1 MGWLNNRRI
10 WGFNTVELF
19 LLLAVV
25 TMPYHNNLNSY
36 CVVAFSV
43 VALFSNGIR
52 EKIARLKQNKLW
64 MLPAAYFVWLA
75 LSLLW
80 DNGPDRS
87 MNVLEKST
95 SFIALPLML
104 GSIRPLN
111 RLSIRRIFL
120 FFVVAVVAAALYCLW
135 QAYLAYKATD
145 YINVFFYHHLSMNL
159 GLNAIYFSLYCV
171 FSVWILLCFIFFG
184 EVNIRQRAMALIV
197 TFFLIIFTILLASKM
212 LLAILFAS
220 LFIVTIYSFVYMKKL
235 RGRLVFLIIFL
246 AAIPAVLLQFPYVR
260 ARIDETKLLEYR
272 TAADRF
278 NGLAVRGTLWKASW
292 KLIRERPIIGYGHY
306 AAQRALEVEYQK
318 AGLKEAVKERFNSH
332 NQYLYTWCN
341 YGIIGLLLVT
351 GYLVLFLTRAVRE
364 KHMLAIIFG
373 SIFLIAN
380 LTECMLQVQK
390 GIVFYML
397 FSSLFLF
404 HIFET
409 TNKQV
414 VKREKI

>member
-1 MGWLNNRRI
+1 L
-10 WGFNTVELF
+10 
-19 LLLAVV
+19 
-25 TMPYHNNLNSY
+25 
-36 CVVAFSV
+36 
-43 VALFSNGIR
+43 
-52 EKIARLKQNKLW
+52 
-64 MLPAAYFVWLA
+64 
-75 LSLLW
+75 
-80 DNGPDRS
+80 
-87 MNVLEKST
+87 
-95 SFIALPLML
+95 
-104 GSIRPLN
+104 
-111 RLSIRRIFL
+111 
-120 FFVVAVVAAALYCLW
+120 
-135 QAYLAYKATD
+135 
-145 YINVFFYHHLSMNL
+145 
-159 GLNAIYFSLYCV
+159 
-171 FSVWILLCFIFFG
+171 
-184 EVNIRQRAMALIV
+184 ALIV

-306 AAQRALEVEYQK
+306 AAQKALEVEYQK

-404 HIFET
+404 HVFET
-409 TNKQV
+409 ANKQV
-414 VKREKI
+414 VKPEKI